1 MNTSNKDRK
10 TANSTVNYSY
20 FSSRSIFGR
29 LNYMKP
35 TEIKQYLFRISS
47 LDPSKPLPKPLTI
60 GKLDIVWRN
69 PFSDIGRLQTNQ
81 LTHPVRFSDI
91 IICN

>member
-1 MNTSNKDRK
+1 M
-10 TANSTVNYSY
+10 
-20 FSSRSIFGR
+20 FFLLLSSKSIFER

-35 TEIKQYLFRISS
+35 KEIKQYLFRISS
-47 LDPSKPLPKPLTI
+47 LDPTIPLEKPLTV

-81 LTHPVRFSDI
+81 LVQSVELFVLF
-91 IICN
+91 